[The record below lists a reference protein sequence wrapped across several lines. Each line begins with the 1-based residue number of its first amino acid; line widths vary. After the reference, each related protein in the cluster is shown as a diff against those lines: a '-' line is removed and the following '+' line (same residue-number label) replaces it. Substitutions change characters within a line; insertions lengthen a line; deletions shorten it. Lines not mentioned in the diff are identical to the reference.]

1 MLHCIKYEFI
11 SLLRT
16 RVVVFW
22 LLGFPVI
29 LGTLFFFAFG
39 NLADSEDAFKQIPVA
54 FIEGDNPPVG
64 LDIMMEALSEGEEG
78 LFEIKTK
85 AENEARELLDKG
97 EIQGIIYSDGE
108 ITLEAASGA
117 GIETGI
123 IKSVLDGFVTRSA
136 IITDIAEN
144 HPEKLAELI
153 EGIEEDADCITSSSN
168 SVNSDPYVQY
178 FYNLL
183 AMAALMGSMM
193 GMYCAVNHQANLS
206 PLGARI
212 EASPMNKYKD
222 IISSL
227 IATLIVHNVFLTV
240 ATAYLMYFLGI
251 DFGVGFGYIIL
262 INLIASL
269 FGDTMGCFIGSLGRL
284 GEGVKNAILLA
295 ASLGLCF
302 ASGLMFGG
310 MQLFI
315 EENFPLFNRINP
327 ASLIVNCFYS
337 LSAYDSLER
346 FGQNF
351 AVLALWCVL
360 LTAASLIMTRK
371 RKYKSL

>member
-39 NLADSEDAFKQIPVA
+39 SLADSEDAFKQIPVA
-54 FIEGDNPPVG
+54 FIESGNPPVG
-64 LDIMMEALSEGEEG
+64 LDIMMETLSEGEEG

-85 AENEARELLDKG
+85 TEDEARELLDKG

-117 GIETGI
+117 GIEAGI
-123 IKSVLDGFVTRSA
+123 IKSVLDGFITRSA

-144 HPEKLAELI
+144 HPEKLAEVI
-153 EGIEEDADCITSSSN
+153 EGIGGDADCITSSSN

-227 IATLIVHNVFLTV
+227 IATLIVHNVFLTI
-240 ATAYLMYFLGI
+240 ASAYLIYFLGI
-251 DFGVGFGYIIL
+251 DFGVGFGFIIL
-262 INLIASL
+262 INFIASL

-351 AVLALWCVL
+351 AVLALWCAL
-360 LTAASLIMTRK
+360 LTAGSLIMTRK